1 MLNLFSSAINDVL
14 ASFKTSM
21 TDVILDNLRNL
32 FTDIEEM
39 MMISYQ
45 YGNAGLSVASRKGKC
60 KFRSM
65 LEAGEDGAGYR
76 NLSRAHGAFT

>member
-1 MLNLFSSAINDVL
+1 
-14 ASFKTSM
+14 M
-21 TDVILDNLRNL
+21 TDIINLRKL

-60 KFRSM
+60 KFRPS

-76 NLSRAHGAFT
+76 NLSQAHGAFT

>member
-1 MLNLFSSAINDVL
+1 M
-14 ASFKTSM
+14 
-21 TDVILDNLRNL
+21 

-39 MMISYQ
+39 MMILYQ